1 MSFEQN
7 TPLEWKE
14 QLEPWKIE
22 EWNSEQLNAL
32 KDKMHLNT
40 TQWLENLWKKLW
52 VENSS
57 KPNEFNLN
65 WALAWIQWVRLGD
78 LREEDP
84 KKS

>member
-7 TPLEWKE
+7 TPLEGKE
-14 QLEPWKIE
+14 QLEPGKIE
-22 EWNSEQLNAL
+22 EGNSEQLNAL

-40 TQWLENLWKKLW
+40 TQGLENLGKKLG

-65 WALAWIQWVRLGD
+65 GALAGIQGVRLGD